1 MEMVPACLI
10 EKNSLLRE
18 GLKSLLT
25 ETHYRIT
32 ETHAD
37 ISLASKKDAGQDNI
51 KLVIWSADD
60 SIEDPALFL
69 SDIRMLYPQSR
80 IVILSSHSD
89 LEFISAAFSAGADGF
104 LARDILPVTLLSSLN
119 MVMAGEKICP
129 ALVPTMFS
137 SQSSRIERSESVMA
151 GNLSQRETQILKHLA
166 NGETNKQIANTHN
179 IAEATVKVHVKT
191 ILRKLSL
198 ANRTQAAIWAIN
210 KGLAHTPLG
219 NNRMV
224 L

>member
-18 GLKSLLT
+18 GLKSLLA

-37 ISLASKKDAGQDNI
+37 IDLAGNRSPGQNNI

-60 SIEDPALFL
+60 SLEDPSIFL
-69 SDIRMLYPQSR
+69 GDISKLYPQTR
-80 IVILSSHSD
+80 IVVLSSNSD

-104 LARDILPVTLLSSLN
+104 LARDVLPVTLLSSLN

-137 SQSSRIERSESVMA
+137 AQQARSERSESVIA

-219 NNRMV
+219 NNRVV

>member
-18 GLKSLLT
+18 GLKSLLA

-37 ISLASKKDAGQDNI
+37 IDLAGKKSAEQDNI

-60 SIEDPALFL
+60 SIEDPSLLL
-69 SDIRMLYPQSR
+69 SDIRKLYSQSR
-80 IVILSSHSD
+80 VVILSSHSD

-137 SQSSRIERSESVMA
+137 AQSSRLERSESIIA

-198 ANRTQAAIWAIN
+198 ANRTQAAIWAIS
-210 KGLAHTPLG
+210 KGLTHTPLG

>member
-18 GLKSLLT
+18 GLKSLLA

-37 ISLASKKDAGQDNI
+37 ISLTDKKSAEHDNI

-60 SIEDPALFL
+60 SIEDPSLL
-69 SDIRMLYPQSR
+69 LNDIKRYYPQSR
-80 IVILSSHSD
+80 IVVLSSHSE

-137 SQSSRIERSESVMA
+137 AGPSRFERSEPVIP